1 MLVGMMVGVDVGVG
15 AGGVGVLDG
24 VGGVV
29 GEGDGI
35 FVGAGVGV

>member
-1 MLVGMMVGVDVGVG
+1 MG
-15 AGGVGVLDG
+15 AGGVGVGVLDG

-35 FVGAGVGV
+35 FVGAGVAV